1 MNEVSLL
8 ESLGQVSAS
17 ETGQVFRDFLRGHVR
32 EMICEVMAAEVT
44 ELCGPKHDPSR
55 SDHYRAG
62 SSSGRVLY
70 EGEREEVV
78 RPRVRQKSSDG
89 SSHEVELGTYRA
101 AKDPQ
106 QLQAQIVQAIVS
118 GVSSRGIE
126 EIKPNSPGVKKSNV
140 SRLWQ
145 EVGSK
150 FIEQLRGKDLSS
162 ITWCTLMLDGIHL
175 SSEQTAV
182 VALGIDSEGRKHVLD
197 FALGSS
203 ESLEVSHELMSRI
216 MKRGFTCEH
225 RLYAVL
231 DGSDAL
237 RGAVIEFFPDAV
249 VQRCLVHKERN
260 IKGKLSKRHWGELS
274 RLFSRLRS
282 VQGIES
288 AEDVFGELKAFLK
301 PINAEAYQ
309 SLHEAGD
316 DLLALHRLG
325 VPNTLHRSLLS
336 TNAIENT
343 FLNVRRKIGRVTR
356 FRAETDQ
363 ASRWLSYALL
373 EAEKGFRRISG
384 HAALPSLIAALERPE
399 LERKSSSP
407 LPDIAYGEVWKGR
420 ACCKLKPTHLRFH
433 QRDHREF

>member
-1 MNEVSLL
+1 MLKVERWSPGGQNLPFETFQFSSVAADGETIMNEVNLL

-44 ELCGPKHDPSR
+44 DLCGPKHAPSP

-89 SSHEVELGTYRA
+89 RSHEVELSTYRA
-101 AKDPQ
+101 ARDPG

-118 GVSSRGIE
+118 GVSSRSVQ

-162 ITWCTLMLDGIHL
+162 ITWCALVIDGIRL
-175 SSEQTAV
+175 SKDQTAV

-203 ESLEVSHELMSRI
+203 ENLEVSRELMSRI
-216 MKRGFTCEH
+216 VKRGFTCEH
-225 RLYAVL
+225 RLYVVL

-237 RGAVIEFFPDAV
+237 RDAV
-249 VQRCLVHKERN
+249 VEFFADAVIQRCLVHKERN

-274 RLFSRLRS
+274 RLFTRLRS
-282 VQGIES
+282 VQGIEA
-288 AEDVFGELKAFLK
+288 AEEVFGELRAFLE
-301 PINAEAYQ
+301 PLNAEAHR
-309 SLHEAGD
+309 SLHEAGE
-316 DLLALHRLG
+316 DLLALHRLN
-325 VPNTLHRSLLS
+325 VPNTLHRCLLS
-336 TNAIENT
+336 TNAIENSFRT
-343 FLNVRRKIGRVTR
+343 TRRKLDRVTR

-373 EAEKGFRRISG
+373 EAEKGFRRITGCKSLP
-384 HAALPSLIAALERPE
+384 HLLEALARPE
-399 LERKSSSP
+399 STTS
-407 LPDIAYGEVWKGR
+407 
-420 ACCKLKPTHLRFH
+420 
-433 QRDHREF
+433 

>member
-1 MNEVSLL
+1 ETIMNEANLL
-8 ESLGQVSAS
+8 ECLGQVSAS

-44 ELCGPKHDPSR
+44 ELCGPKHDPS
-55 SDHYRAG
+55 SSAHYRAG

-70 EGEREEVV
+70 EGEREGVV

-89 SSHEVELGTYRA
+89 SSHEVELATYRV

-118 GVSSRGIE
+118 GVSARGVE
-126 EIKPNSPGVKKSNV
+126 ELKPDSPGVKKSNV

-145 EVGSK
+145 EAGSQ

-162 ITWCTLMLDGIHL
+162 ITWFALMLDGIRL
-175 SSEQTAV
+175 SKDQTAV

-203 ESLEVSHELMSRI
+203 ENLEVSRELMSRI
-216 MKRGFTCEH
+216 VNRGFSCDH
-225 RLYAVL
+225 RLYVVL

-237 RGAVIEFFPDAV
+237 RGAVVEFFADAV
-249 VQRCLVHKERN
+249 IQRCLVHKERN
-260 IKGKLSKRHWGELS
+260 IKGKLSKRHWGEIT
-274 RLFSRLRS
+274 RLFTRLRD
-282 VQGIES
+282 VQGIEA
-288 AEDVFGELKAFLK
+288 AEEVFGELKAFLK
-301 PINAEAYQ
+301 PINAEAYR

-316 DLLALHRLG
+316 DLLALHRLN

-336 TNAIENT
+336 TNAIENS
-343 FLNVRRKIGRVTR
+343 FLNTRRKLGRVTR

-384 HAALPSLIAALERPE
+384 HSCLPALIAALARPPANPE
-399 LERKSSSP
+399 ENCLHPS
-407 LPDIAYGEVWKGR
+407 
-420 ACCKLKPTHLRFH
+420 
-433 QRDHREF
+433 

>member
-8 ESLGQVSAS
+8 QTLGQVSAAQA
-17 ETGQVFRDFLRGHVR
+17 GPIFRDFLRGHVR

-44 ELCGPKHDPSR
+44 ELCGPKHAPSP

-78 RPRVRQKSSDG
+78 RPRVRVKSGEGTSE
-89 SSHEVELGTYRA
+89 EVELTSYRV
-101 AKDPQ
+101 AKDPE
-106 QLQAQIVQAIVS
+106 QLQSQIVQAIVA
-118 GVSSRGIE
+118 GVSARDIQDV
-126 EIKPNSPGVKKSNV
+126 KPNSPGVKKSNV

-145 EVGSK
+145 EAGSK
-150 FIEQLRGKDLSS
+150 FIEKFRGKDLTS
-162 ITWCTLMLDGIHL
+162 ITWCALMLDGIHL

-203 ESLEVSHELMSRI
+203 ESLEVSREVMSRI
-216 MKRGFTCEH
+216 VARDFGCGFGCEH
-225 RLYAVL
+225 RLYVVL

-237 RGAVIEFFPDAV
+237 RGAAKEMFPDCV

-260 IKGKLSKRHWGELS
+260 IKAKVSKRHWGELS
-274 RLFSRLRS
+274 RLFTRLRN
-282 VQGIES
+282 VQGIEA
-288 AEDVFGELKAFLK
+288 AEEVFGDMKSFLE
-301 PINAEAYQ
+301 PLNEEAYR

-316 DLLALHRLG
+316 DLLALHRLN

-336 TNAIENT
+336 TNSIENS
-343 FLNVRRKIGRVTR
+343 FLNVRRKMDRVTR

-384 HAALPSLIAALERPE
+384 YNSLPSLIAALQRPKRVAE
-399 LERKSSSP
+399 
-407 LPDIAYGEVWKGR
+407 
-420 ACCKLKPTHLRFH
+420 
-433 QRDHREF
+433 